1 LGLGALG
8 FMFAIVKKAGKKQ
21 DLPTAEELVGL
32 PPAIE
37 TASDLIGEADESDTP
52 MAGIELE
59 EGEVRTSM
67 LLEQV
72 SEMVKKDPEATA
84 KLLKQWINVEE

>member
-1 LGLGALG
+1 
-8 FMFAIVKKAGKKQ
+8 
-21 DLPTAEELVGL
+21 
-32 PPAIE
+32 
-37 TASDLIGEADESDTP
+37 